1 MSWSLMGVKGLNDH
15 LISYNITPE
24 SHIKV
29 ERIKEI
35 NTKSEKLLIV
45 NSPYRQFRKC
55 IKNSMGNMRTDVR
68 V

>member
-1 MSWSLMGVKGLNDH
+1 MGVKGLNDH
-15 LISYNITPE
+15 LISYNITPK

-45 NSPYRQFRKC
+45 KQILLISNL
-55 IKNSMGNMRTDVR
+55 GNV
-68 V
+68 

>member
-1 MSWSLMGVKGLNDH
+1 MSWSRMGVKGLNDH

-45 NSPYRQFRKC
+45 KQILLISNL
-55 IKNSMGNMRTDVR
+55 GNV
-68 V
+68 

>member
-1 MSWSLMGVKGLNDH
+1 MSWSRMGVKGLNDH

-24 SHIKV
+24 SHIKE

-35 NTKSEKLLIV
+35 NTKSEKLLFVVMLILL
-45 NSPYRQFRKC
+45 P
-55 IKNSMGNMRTDVR
+55 R